1 MCSISVEVLRKVTDF
16 VQSFMAIPNNSCH
29 VLAQCIY
36 EGLSVNAAIKRDN
49 ITGLQFHPE
58 RSGPMGLEI
67 LREFMDA

>member
-1 MCSISVEVLRKVTDF
+1 MVVPE
-16 VQSFMAIPNNSCH
+16 NSSH
-29 VLAQCIY
+29 ILAQCIY
-36 EGLSVNAAIKRDN
+36 EDLPMNAAIKKDN